1 MKPASPFR
9 FFLVL
14 LCVGAASLAFAKTE
28 KAASSGTVPVPFAK
42 EARFSRRYDPNLKPE
57 RPAVPAMLAPIAY
70 PEKWRAWGQ
79 PAYAI
84 VAFLIKDTGNPIE
97 IQCIEATDQAFAK
110 EAIKAIE
117 RSYFIPALKNQ
128 QGVTSKVVRR
138 IDFTLEKTGW
148 AAEGIEE
155 SKP

>member
-1 MKPASPFR
+1 MLPAALFR
-9 FFLVL
+9 RFVVLVL
-14 LCVGAASLAFAKTE
+14 VGLASLAFGKAEKTT
-28 KAASSGTVPVPFAK
+28 SGGTLPVPYAK
-42 EARFSRRYDPNLKPE
+42 EARFSRKYDPTLKPE

-79 PAYAI
+79 PGYAI

-138 IDFTLEKTGW
+138 IDFTLEGCGW
-148 AAEGIEE
+148 AAEPVEE
-155 SKP
+155 KKP